1 MIGDLNAKSANKL
14 ISIQFCT
21 SGPGFQLP
29 QVQAGYNSPQTGYNS
44 PQTGYNSPQ
53 TGYSAGQTSNQ
64 YQLRNDQLRNGQV
77 LPGMIDGG
85 PLISAYGNSLINPNQ
100 YGVVDLNG
108 NTLIQQQQQDVFPYS
123 VDVTN
128 LANYNQYAIKRS
140 DVGSMPAS
148 NNQISKN
155 QNRAVTSLTGYSNSN
170 GQTSNTNGIHTGIT
184 SQNGFHQPTTTPSS
198 YSTAGVTTT
207 PVYNQLYN
215 GVNSYNYQVSSSNGV
230 VSGNNNYNY
239 GGAGTGIGTG
249 AGATGVTTISSINP
263 YIYKL
268 TKRQS
273 FDAPL
278 DLLAADSQ
286 EKNNQQTYSIENR
299 QLSQVR

>member
-1 MIGDLNAKSANKL
+1 M
-14 ISIQFCT
+14 
-21 SGPGFQLP
+21 
-29 QVQAGYNSPQTGYNS
+29 QAGYNSPQTGYNS
-44 PQTGYNSPQ
+44 PQTGYN
-53 TGYSAGQTSNQ
+53 AGQTNNQ
-64 YQLRNDQLRNGQV
+64 YQLRNGQV

-85 PLISAYGNSLINPNQ
+85 PLISAYGNNLINPTQ
-100 YGVVDLNG
+100 FGVVDLNG
-108 NTLIQQQQQDVFPYS
+108 NSLFQQQQQQDVFPYS

-140 DVGSMPAS
+140 DVGSGSGSA
-148 NNQISKN
+148 NQISKN

-170 GQTSNTNGIHTGIT
+170 SQTSNINGIHTGIT

-198 YSTAGVTTT
+198 YTTAGVTTT

-230 VSGNNNYNY
+230 GSGNNNYNY

-273 FDAPL
+273 FNAPL
-278 DLLAADSQ
+278 DLMVADSQ
-286 EKNNQQTYSIENR
+286 EKNSQQTYTIENR
-299 QLSQVR
+299 QLNQV